1 MFQQCG
7 GVQCGGP
14 AGAGLGGGHGG
25 VALRQ
30 DGQASGA
37 RPGVGGAVG
46 GEGGGGAQVERLLLL
61 KLQKENSE
69 YKTSLL
75 AGFESMFRKV
85 FFKV

>member
-1 MFQQCG
+1 MLQQCG
-7 GVQCGGP
+7 SVYCGEP
-14 AGAGLGGGHGG
+14 AGAGLGGGHCG

-61 KLQKENSE
+61 KLPKENSK
-69 YKTSLL
+69 YDKMIFSLYLTSCL
-75 AGFESMFRKV
+75 AGSQTG
-85 FFKV
+85 